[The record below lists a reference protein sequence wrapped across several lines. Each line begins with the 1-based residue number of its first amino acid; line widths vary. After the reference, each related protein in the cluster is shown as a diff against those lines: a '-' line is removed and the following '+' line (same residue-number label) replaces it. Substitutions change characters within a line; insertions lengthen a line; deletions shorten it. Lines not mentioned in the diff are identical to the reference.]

1 MSDFSVSFIL
11 LYTPPPAS
19 NAPPFMHKFYHAI
32 VILKCILLLRMLQL
46 YCFIRGRRA
55 KRRRMVW
62 DEEMGVPEEEEEEE
76 NEKLEKYESDGDFD
90 VKTVFEIDDSGY
102 LTV

>member
-1 MSDFSVSFIL
+1 
-11 LYTPPPAS
+11 
-19 NAPPFMHKFYHAI
+19 
-32 VILKCILLLRMLQL
+32 
-46 YCFIRGRRA
+46 
-55 KRRRMVW
+55 MVW